1 MKTKYN
7 IKHLANKLF
16 ISTVFLLWS
25 ISGSSQIKM
34 PEIPTIE
41 IPSTPNVISFQSLNP
56 AISST
61 ASPMID
67 TEKIWKQNQQIIQEV
82 EQYEKIRTQQ
92 ERIKKEQSRSFTLPS
107 FSVMAG
113 THSYYD
119 AFAQLN
125 RFDSENYSLMDAVFL
140 IENAYYDNKQ
150 DFQKLKDNIIE
161 TGILL
166 KSKMNELNYDTESN
180 TAKNLILFQYFSED
194 MKFGN
199 KNHKAFKYDFEDFWG
214 VDDYSKMFVSKL
226 MNAGTGQCHSMP
238 LLYLILAEQIGA
250 EAYLS
255 FSPNHSYIR
264 FPDDDGNIFSLE
276 LTNGM
281 FSTNSFVL
289 QSGYVKSEA
298 LLNKIYMQELSKK
311 ELLSQMYADLAG
323 AYLHKYGYDE
333 FIGEVLDRS
342 LELYPNNINARMYKA
357 NYQAVKFEYAASQLG
372 IDPYNPQELQNIGYY
387 PNAVKLLNEANG
399 QAQQIDNLGY
409 QPMPAEAY
417 ISWLNSVHA
426 EKEKQKSKE
435 IHQTLKATQK
445 PTKKKT
451 NKTKHDPKKKEEV
464 KQKIFH

>member
-1 MKTKYN
+1 
-7 IKHLANKLF
+7 
-16 ISTVFLLWS
+16 
-25 ISGSSQIKM
+25 M

-56 AISST
+56 TISST
-61 ASPMID
+61 PSPMIN
-67 TEKIWKQNQQIIQEV
+67 TERIRLQNQQIIQEV
-82 EQYEKIRTQQ
+82 EQYEKIRVQQ
-92 ERIKKEQSRSFTLPS
+92 ERMKKEQSRSFTLPS

-194 MKFGN
+194 MTLGKE
-199 KNHKAFKYDFEDFWG
+199 KHKAFKYDFEDFWG

-226 MNAGTGQCHSMP
+226 MNTGAGQCHSLP
-238 LLYLILAEQIGA
+238 LLYLMLAEQIGA

-298 LLNKIYMQELSKK
+298 LLNKIYMQELSKQ

-333 FIGEVLDRS
+333 FIGEVLSRS
-342 LELYPNNINARMYKA
+342 LELYTNNINARMYKA

-372 IDPYNPQELQNIGYY
+372 IDPYNPQELQNIGY
-387 PNAVKLLNEANG
+387 
-399 QAQQIDNLGY
+399 
-409 QPMPAEAY
+409 
-417 ISWLNSVHA
+417 
-426 EKEKQKSKE
+426 
-435 IHQTLKATQK
+435 
-445 PTKKKT
+445 
-451 NKTKHDPKKKEEV
+451 
-464 KQKIFH
+464 

>member
-1 MKTKYN
+1 
-7 IKHLANKLF
+7 
-16 ISTVFLLWS
+16 
-25 ISGSSQIKM
+25 
-34 PEIPTIE
+34 
-41 IPSTPNVISFQSLNP
+41 
-56 AISST
+56 
-61 ASPMID
+61 
-67 TEKIWKQNQQIIQEV
+67 
-82 EQYEKIRTQQ
+82 
-92 ERIKKEQSRSFTLPS
+92 
-107 FSVMAG
+107 MAG
-113 THSYYD
+113 TQVYYD

-125 RFDSENYSLMDAVFL
+125 RFDSENYSLMDVVFL
-140 IENAYYDNKQ
+140 IENAYYDNKR

-166 KSKMNELNYDTESN
+166 KSKMNELKYDTESN

-226 MNAGTGQCHSMP
+226 MNTGTGQCHSLP
-238 LLYLILAEQIGA
+238 LLYLMLAEQIGA

-298 LLNKIYMQELSKK
+298 LLNKIYMQELSKQ
-311 ELLSQMYADLAG
+311 ELLSQMYAYLAG

-372 IDPYNPQELQNIGYY
+372 IDPYNPQELQNISYY
-387 PNAVKLLNEANG
+387 PNAVKLLNEANR
-399 QAQQIDNLGY
+399 QVRQIDNLGY

-417 ISWLNSVHA
+417 INWLKSVHA

-451 NKTKHDPKKKEEV
+451 NKIKHDPKKKEEV